1 MELKELY
8 FFAHEIRKQIVT
20 SIFEKGGGH
29 IGGSL
34 SIADLIAVLYGK
46 VLKYDPCNPDWEER
60 DFLICSKGHAGPAI
74 YSALALKKFFPM
86 EWLHELNKEGSRL
99 PGHCDR
105 IKVPGIDATT
115 GSLGQGLSIACGVA
129 MGLKLQNKIEQFV
142 YCITGDGETAEG
154 QIWEAAAF
162 AAHNKLDNLIVFL
175 DWNKK
180 QIDGTNDEVM
190 SLGDIR
196 LKYESFGW
204 NSVVIPGNDVG
215 WIIESIQ
222 MMKKDRTKPH
232 MIILD
237 TIKGAGVPNIEKID
251 NNHCIG
257 ISPEVYN
264 VAMDYLDRTDI
275 RN

>member
-1 MELKELY
+1 MESKEL
-8 FFAHEIRKQIVT
+8 FVFAHEIRKRIVT

-34 SIADLIAVLYGK
+34 SVADLIAVLYGK
-46 VLKYDPCNPDWEER
+46 VLKYDPCNPDWEDR

-74 YSALALKKFFPM
+74 YSALALKGFFPLD
-86 EWLHELNKEGSRL
+86 WLHELNKEGSHL

-129 MGLKLQNKIEQFV
+129 MGLKLQNKVNQFV

-162 AAHNKLDNLIVFL
+162 AAHNNLDNLIVFL

-196 LKYESFGW
+196 LKYEAFGW
-204 NSVVIPGNDVG
+204 NSVIIPGNDVG
-215 WIIESIQ
+215 RISESIQ
-222 MMKKDRTKPH
+222 LMKNDRAKPH

-257 ISPEVYN
+257 ISPEVYS
-264 VAMDYLDRTDI
+264 VAMGYLDRTEI